1 LSILIIKPGF
11 QTTVQDLGRVGFK
24 KSGVPES
31 GCMDQFSS
39 RLANIL
45 CGNNPSEALLEMV
58 LHGVEI
64 LTLSPLVVVFS
75 GGGAQPVINQQY
87 IPFNRPIFIPANTH
101 IRTLPHSVGMR
112 LYMAIGG
119 GIDVPLVM
127 GSRST
132 YLPAGAGIPCIS
144 GSILAIRKSSK
155 LTENIL
161 QPLAI
166 ALHTISFSHWGY
178 LPQHTAIHS
187 KIIRIMEGP
196 EWHLFTLNAQREC
209 IFQPFTI
216 LPQSNRMG
224 YRLHGKPLELIEKVE
239 MISTAVTKGT
249 IQVTPNGSLFILMAD
264 AQTTGGYPRIAQVI
278 ETDIN
283 TLAQIKPGD
292 NIHFVM
298 ISLFEAM
305 KINAGI
311 ENVLFKIRKSVEL
324 KFH

>member
-1 LSILIIKPGF
+1 MSILIIKPGF

-31 GCMDQFSS
+31 GCMDKFSS

-45 CGNNPSEALLEMV
+45 CGNNPSDAVLEMV

-64 LTLSPLVVVFS
+64 LALSPLVVVFS
-75 GGGAQPVINQQY
+75 GGGAQPVINKQLV
-87 IPFNRPIFIPANTH
+87 PFNRPVFIPANSTIH
-101 IRTLPHSVGMR
+101 TLPYHEGMR

-132 YLPAGAGIPCIS
+132 YLPAEAGTPCIS
-144 GSILAIRKSSK
+144 GSILAIGKSSI

-161 QPLAI
+161 QQLAI
-166 ALHTISFSHWGY
+166 DFHTITFSLWGY
-178 LPQHTAIHS
+178 LPQHTAINS

-196 EWHLFTLNAQREC
+196 EWHLFTLNAQIDC
-209 IFQPFTI
+209 VLQPFTI

-249 IQVTPNGSLFILMAD
+249 IQITPNGSLLILMAD
-264 AQTTGGYPRIAQVI
+264 AQTTGGYPRIAQVM

-283 TLAQIKPGD
+283 ALAQIKPGD
-292 NIHFVM
+292 DIHFQM
-298 ISLFEAM
+298 ISLSEAM
-305 KINAGI
+305 KVNAGL
-311 ENVLFKIRKSVEL
+311 ENLLHNICKAVES
-324 KFH
+324 KFL